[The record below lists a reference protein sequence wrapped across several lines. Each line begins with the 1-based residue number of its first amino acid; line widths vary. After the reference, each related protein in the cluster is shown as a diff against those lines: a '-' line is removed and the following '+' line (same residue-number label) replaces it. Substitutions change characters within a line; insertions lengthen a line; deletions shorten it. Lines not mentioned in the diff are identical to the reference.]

1 MRDFINDS
9 ETYDFTGIIY
19 NNSSSDKSDIE
30 IDLELTKK
38 EDDKEEVEPSAPVV
52 DNEVTSKKRQD
63 TACIVIDDK

>member
-1 MRDFINDS
+1 MKDFINDS

-19 NNSSSDKSDIE
+19 NNSSSDESDIE

-38 EDDKEEVEPSAPVV
+38 EDDKEEVEPSALVV

-63 TACIVIDDK
+63 TACIVIEDK